1 MDPIQQ
7 YNQRH
12 DDGTGMWA
20 CIPASV
26 TGSTQVC
33 TGYGSLQVEDRAYL
47 TPLKCGPVC
56 AIIGGDA
63 VLAQDRPGFDF
74 DQLTWADHNCRIY
87 EVPAAP
93 MHSIWR

>member
-1 MDPIQQ
+1 M
-7 YNQRH
+7 
-12 DDGTGMWA
+12 
-20 CIPASV
+20 V
-26 TGSTQVC
+26 QVC
-33 TGYGSLQVEDRAYL
+33 GHAFLHLSLAVHKSVRGLVACRWRTVQL
-47 TPLKCGPVC
+47 GPLNCRPVC

-93 MHSIWR
+93 MHSICR